1 VHSGSAGLRNV
12 GSYSGLYLHRLGGK
26 VVAVTDVFGGIYNK
40 DGIDVEK
47 LMEHVKKTGSV
58 VNFPG
63 TTSINN
69 EQLLSLD
76 VDILALCALENQIT
90 ADNADTIKAK

>member
-1 VHSGSAGLRNV
+1 
-12 GSYSGLYLHRLGGK
+12 
-26 VVAVTDVFGGIYNK
+26 
-40 DGIDVEK
+40 
-47 LMEHVKKTGSV
+47 MEHVKKTGSV

-90 ADNADTIKAK
+90 ADNADSIKAKMIVEGANGPVTPEADKIWTARASSCARTFDQCWWSHGFLL